1 MGVITKQQAF
11 AVLKGMR
18 LFSTSTGV
26 TSLVSTRFPGI
37 KWNDLYNP
45 SGIDLVNAALLTYP
59 YVPGSGDPALQTFS
73 NVEGLDTI
81 QDGTTGG
88 TVFIIREGGNINT
101 NVTLQ
106 PFERDYHKT
115 GTKLQKKLK

>member
-18 LFSTSTGV
+18 LFSTSAGV

-37 KWNDLYNP
+37 KWNDLYN
-45 SGIDLVNAALLTYP
+45 SAGIDLLNAAGLTYP
-59 YVPGSGDPALQTFS
+59 YVPGAGDPALQNFS
-73 NVEGLDTI
+73 NVIGLDTI
-81 QDGTTGG
+81 VDGTTSE

-101 NVTLQ
+101 TATLQ
-106 PFERDYHKT
+106 PFERDYHRT